1 VRPAV
6 LALVCAILGAVAA
19 IGLGRATGFV
29 GSDTTKT
36 VIVREQA
43 PAANAAPASVQTV
56 APTLAPGFSPAAIFA
71 RRSPGVVTVFSY
83 FGGTAAQGSGFVVS
97 RSGAI
102 LTNAHVITNAG
113 ETNGAVRP
121 ASSVYVE
128 FSDHDRVPA
137 RIVGWD
143 VFDDVGVLRVVPSAH
158 VLVPVPLGRS
168 SSVVVGEPVAAIGSP
183 LGNLDT
189 LAVGIVSAVH
199 RSIAALTNPRFQL
212 SDAIQTDAPIAHGS
226 SGGPLLDA
234 RGRAIGIT
242 AQIRT
247 DQGGAVGIGFAV
259 PIDSARRSL
268 QALLTK
274 GHIRYA
280 YAGVLTEDLT
290 PSLARHLHLSVEH
303 GALVDT
309 VTAGG
314 PAAAAGLRGGT
325 REEQFQGQ
333 TLTAGGDV
341 IVAVDGRPVA
351 DAAGLVRIVTNLR
364 PGQTAVFSVVRAS
377 GRRTIAVT
385 LAARSPR

>member
-1 VRPAV
+1 VRAAV
-6 LALVCAILGAVAA
+6 LALVCAVLGAAAA
-19 IGLGRATGFV
+19 IGIARAAGLV
-29 GSDTTKT
+29 GGDTTKT
-36 VIVREQA
+36 VIVREVA
-43 PAANAAPASVQTV
+43 PAANAPAAVRTI
-56 APTLAPGFSPAAIFA
+56 APTLTPGFSPAAIFA

-83 FGGTAAQGSGFVVS
+83 FGGAAAQGSGFVVS
-97 RSGAI
+97 SSGAI

-113 ETNGAVRP
+113 ETSGAVR
-121 ASSVYVE
+121 AAASVYVE
-128 FSDHDRVPA
+128 FSDHDRVRA

-143 VFDDVGVLRVVPSAH
+143 VFDDVGVLRVAPSAH
-158 VLVPVPLGRS
+158 ALVPIPLGRS
-168 SSVVVGEPVAAIGSP
+168 ASVVVGEPVAAIGSP

-234 RGRAIGIT
+234 RGRVIGLT

-268 QALLTK
+268 HALLTK
-274 GHIRYA
+274 GHISYA
-280 YAGVLTEDLT
+280 YAGIETEDLT
-290 PSLARHLHLSVEH
+290 PSLARHLQLPVKH

-309 VTAGG
+309 VSAGG
-314 PAAAAGLRGGT
+314 PAASAGLRGGT
-325 REEQFQGQ
+325 RAEQFQGE
-333 TLTAGGDV
+333 TVAAGGDV
-341 IVAVDGRPVA
+341 IVAVDGLPVT

-364 PGQTAVFSVVRAS
+364 PGQTAIFTVVRAS
-377 GRRTIAVT
+377 GRRAIAVT
-385 LAARSPR
+385 LAARTPR

>member
-1 VRPAV
+1 VRAAV
-6 LALVCAILGAVAA
+6 LALVCALLGAVAA
-19 IGLGRATGFV
+19 IGIGRASGLV
-29 GSDTTKT
+29 GGDTTKT
-36 VIVREQA
+36 VIVRELA
-43 PAANAAPASVQTV
+43 PAANAPASVRTV
-56 APTLAPGFSPAAIFA
+56 AATLAPGFSPAAIFA

-97 RSGAI
+97 KTGAI

-128 FSDHDRVPA
+128 FADHDRVPA

-143 VFDDVGVLRVVPSAH
+143 VFDDVGVLKVAPSAH
-158 VLVPVPLGRS
+158 VLAPIPLGRS
-168 SSVVVGEPVAAIGSP
+168 ASVIVGEPVAAIGSP

-268 QALLTK
+268 RALLTK
-274 GHIRYA
+274 GHMSYA
-280 YAGVLTEDLT
+280 YAGVQTEDLT
-290 PSLARHLHLSVEH
+290 PSLARHLQLPVRH
-303 GALVDT
+303 GALVD
-309 VTAGG
+309 VVSAGG
-314 PAAAAGLRGGT
+314 PAAAAGLHGGT
-325 REEQFQGQ
+325 RQEQFQGQ
-333 TLTAGGDV
+333 SVTAGGDV

-351 DAAGLVRIVTNLR
+351 GAADLVRIVTNLR
-364 PGQTAVFSVVRAS
+364 PGQTAIFTVVRAS
-377 GRRTIAVT
+377 GRRAIAVT